1 MGVPEPVRRSAAV
14 RDRLPA
20 LRDRTVAAIRARLD
34 NPPVDYPPSVILLAD
49 AAMLSIAI
57 AAGFQRHAYLPTL
70 LPVIAVGLLLG
81 ALALFTFTAV
91 EPTPATLGLPALAAT
106 AALLAQPVEG
116 DFAPFIL
123 VVAVGEIAAVTPK
136 RLSVP
141 SALVAL
147 ALLIG
152 FDLAGNLEWLDTGLA
167 GLPMY
172 CVGVLLGWMCGEM
185 LRNQR
190 RFLYQERAYQ
200 AIRSAQAAD
209 EERRRIAREVHDVI
223 AHSLSITLLH
233 LTAARRALQTDEDVT
248 EATEA
253 LVDAERLGR
262 QAMADIRRTVGLLDT
277 RPASPAPEPGVGEIA
292 DLVGDFVRAGLDLS
306 FRTEGDPDAVSAA
319 AGLGLYRIGQE
330 SLANVAKHAP
340 GASGAVRLAVGAGHV
355 TLTVRNS
362 LPSGRAGDP
371 AGMGVTGMRRRAEL
385 LGGELSAGARDGYWT
400 VRARVP
406 LAEARSGGCCPVRGA
421 LDSGIADRERR

>member
-1 MGVPEPVRRSAAV
+1 MGVPGPVRRIAAV

-20 LRDRTVAAIRARLD
+20 LRDRTIAAIRARLD

-57 AAGFQRHAYLPTL
+57 AAGFQRHAYLPTV

-81 ALALFTFTAV
+81 SLGLFTFTAV
-91 EPTPATLGLPALAAT
+91 EPTPLTLGLPALIAT
-106 AALLAQPVEG
+106 AVLLAQPVEG

-136 RLSVP
+136 RVSVP

-152 FDLAGNLEWLDTGLA
+152 FDLAGKLAWLDTGLA

-340 GASGAVRLAVGAGHV
+340 GATGSVRLAVGSGHV

-362 LPSGRAGDP
+362 LPAGRAGDP

-385 LGGELSAGARDGYWT
+385 LGGELSAGARDGHWT

-406 LAEARSGGCCPVRGA
+406 LAEQRGCGARLAAEGR
-421 LDSGIADRERR
+421 

>member
-1 MGVPEPVRRSAAV
+1 MAESGPVRRSAAV
-14 RDRLPA
+14 RGGLPA
-20 LRDRTVAAIRARLD
+20 LRDRAAATIRARLA
-34 NPPVDYPPSVILLAD
+34 NPPVDYPPSVILAAD
-49 AAMLSIAI
+49 AAMLSIAV
-57 AAGFQRHAYLPTL
+57 AAGFQRHAYLPTV

-81 ALALFTFTAV
+81 SLALFTFTAV
-91 EPTPATLGLPALAAT
+91 EPTPLTLGLPALAAT
-106 AALLAQPVEG
+106 AVLLAQPVDG

-123 VVAVGEIAAVTPK
+123 VVAVGEIAACTQ
-136 RLSVP
+136 RRASVP
-141 SALVAL
+141 SALVAV
-147 ALLIG
+147 ALLAAFG
-152 FDLAGNLEWLDTGLA
+152 AASEGGLP

-233 LTAARRALQTDEDVT
+233 LTAARRALQTDEDVA

-262 QAMADIRRTVGLLDT
+262 QAMADIRRTVGLLDA

-292 DLVGDFVRAGLDLS
+292 DLVGDFVRAGLRLS
-306 FRTEGDPDAVSAA
+306 FHAEGDLGAVSAA

-340 GASGAVRLAVGAGHV
+340 GATGEVRLAVGAAHA

-362 LPSGRAGDP
+362 LPPGWTGEP

-385 LGGELSAGARDGYWT
+385 LGGELDAGAAGGYWT
-400 VRARVP
+400 VRVTVP
-406 LAEARSGGCCPVRGA
+406 LAEQRPGGYCAVRGA
-421 LDSGIADRERR
+421 GEGR

>member
-1 MGVPEPVRRSAAV
+1 MGAPPPERRTAAV

-20 LRDRTVAAIRARLD
+20 LRDRTIAAVRARLD
-34 NPPVDYPPSVILLAD
+34 NPPVDYPPSVILAAD
-49 AAMLSIAI
+49 AAMLSIAV
-57 AAGFQRHAYLPTL
+57 AAGFQRHAYLPTA

-81 ALALFTFTAV
+81 SLALFTFTAV
-91 EPTPATLGLPALAAT
+91 EPTPITLGLPALIAT
-106 AALLAQPVEG
+106 AVLLAQPVEG

-123 VVAVGEIAAVTPK
+123 VVAVGEVAAVTQ
-136 RLSVP
+136 RRVSVP

-152 FDLAGNLEWLDTGLA
+152 FDLAGNLEWIDTGLA

-292 DLVGDFVRAGLDLS
+292 DLVADFVRAGLDLS
-306 FRTEGDPDAVSAA
+306 FRTEGDPEAVSAA

-340 GASGAVRLAVGAGHV
+340 GATGSVRLAVGAAHA

-362 LPSGRAGDP
+362 LPPGRAGDP
-371 AGMGVTGMRRRAEL
+371 DGMGVSGMRRRAEL
-385 LGGELSAGARDGYWT
+385 LGGELSAGAGDGHWT

-406 LAEARSGGCCPVRGA
+406 LAEARSTACCPVRGA
-421 LDSGIADRERR
+421 VEGR